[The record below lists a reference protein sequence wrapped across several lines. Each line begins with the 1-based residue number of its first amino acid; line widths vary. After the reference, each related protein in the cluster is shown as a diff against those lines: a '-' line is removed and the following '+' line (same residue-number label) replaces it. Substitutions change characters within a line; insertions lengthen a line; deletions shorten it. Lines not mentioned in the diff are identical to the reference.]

1 MITKQERWDGC
12 RKAAFSSKE
21 KQATVTAGF
30 FALLRMTT
38 LTIQKPKGDRPMK
51 TVYDIDPAHSSA
63 QFTIRHL
70 MISNVRGDFKSVKG
84 TVVYDP
90 ANLADTS
97 IEAEI
102 DVNSL
107 NTRDENRDA
116 HVKSA
121 EFFNA
126 EKYPSITFK
135 SSKVESAGDGEL
147 KISGGLTIL
156 GVTKEVVLKVEGP
169 SDEAKDPW
177 GNLRI
182 GASASTRIKRSD
194 FGLTWNAALETGGV
208 VLGDDVKIELDLEL
222 VKQKS
227 A

>member
-1 MITKQERWDGC
+1 
-12 RKAAFSSKE
+12 
-21 KQATVTAGF
+21 
-30 FALLRMTT
+30 
-38 LTIQKPKGDRPMK
+38 MK
-51 TVYDIDPAHSSA
+51 TVYEIDPAHSSA

-90 ANLADTS
+90 ENLAASS
-97 IEAEI
+97 IDAVV
-102 DVNSL
+102 DVHSL

-126 EKYPSITFK
+126 EKYPTITFK
-135 SSKVESAGDGEL
+135 SSKIESEGEGEF
-147 KISGGLTIL
+147 KVTGNLTIL
-156 GVTKEVVLKVEGP
+156 GVSKEVVLKVEGP
-169 SDEAKDPW
+169 SEEAKDPW
-177 GNLRI
+177 GNLRV
-182 GASASTRIKRSD
+182 GASATTKIKRSD
-194 FGLTWNAALETGGV
+194 FGLSWNAALETGGV
-208 VLGDDVKIELDLEL
+208 MLGDDVKLELDVEL

>member
-1 MITKQERWDGC
+1 
-12 RKAAFSSKE
+12 
-21 KQATVTAGF
+21 
-30 FALLRMTT
+30 
-38 LTIQKPKGDRPMK
+38 MK
-51 TVYDIDPAHSSA
+51 TVYEIDPAHSSA

-90 ANLADTS
+90 ENLADTS
-97 IEAEI
+97 IQAEI

-121 EFFNA
+121 EFFNV
-126 EKYPSITFK
+126 EKYPSISFK

-147 KISGGLTIL
+147 KVTGGLTIL

-182 GASASTRIKRSD
+182 GASGSTKIKRSD

-208 VLGDDVKIELDLEL
+208 MLGDDVKIELDLEL
-222 VKQKS
+222 IKGKS